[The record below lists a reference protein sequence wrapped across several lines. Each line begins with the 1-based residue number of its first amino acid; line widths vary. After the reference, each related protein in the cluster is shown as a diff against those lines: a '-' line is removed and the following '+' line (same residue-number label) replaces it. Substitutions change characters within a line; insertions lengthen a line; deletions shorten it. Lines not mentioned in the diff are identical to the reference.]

1 MAQVSEMPG
10 GSDERSIEELR
21 LELAPR
27 IAAAAVFDGW
37 SAHAVATAAGEAGVD
52 PAVAAYIFREGQM
65 SMIEAWIDSVDQAM
79 NAAFPA
85 ERLAALSVRSRIR
98 ALVLFRL
105 EAIAGLEEAL
115 RRATAIMAMPQN
127 VRRAF
132 KIAWRSA
139 DRMWRMAGDTAT
151 DLNHYSKRAILAGV
165 YAATLAV
172 FVDDRDPD
180 KAETKAFLD
189 RRIGDII
196 RFEKAKAQWRG
207 PDADRFSM
215 ARLLGRLRY
224 PAR

>member
-1 MAQVSEMPG
+1 MAQASEAPAG
-10 GSDERSIEELR
+10 AGDRSIEQLR

-37 SAHAVATAAGEAGVD
+37 SAQAVTAAAADVGVD
-52 PAVAAYIFREGQM
+52 PAVAGYIFRDGQM
-65 SMIEAWIDSVDQAM
+65 AMIDAWIDHVDQAM
-79 NAAFPA
+79 QTPFPA
-85 ERLAALSVRSRIR
+85 ERIAALSVRARIR

-127 VRRAF
+127 LRHSV
-132 KIAWRSA
+132 KIGWRSA
-139 DRMWRMAGDTAT
+139 DGMWRLAGDTAT
-151 DLNHYSKRAILAGV
+151 DLNHYSKRAILASV

-207 PDADRFSM
+207 PGADGFSM